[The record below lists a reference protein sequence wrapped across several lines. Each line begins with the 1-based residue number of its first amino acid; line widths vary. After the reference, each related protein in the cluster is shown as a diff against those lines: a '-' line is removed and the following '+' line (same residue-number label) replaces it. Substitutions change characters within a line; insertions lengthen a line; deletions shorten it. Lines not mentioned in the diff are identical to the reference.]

1 MFLENLRKLLS
12 VFKWT
17 ATDDAGGL
25 DDTSPNSSVFTPKL
39 LHEQTVRV
47 HQMTERDPLLKP
59 KMELSLREG
68 FPGIRKPPQ
77 RL

>member
-1 MFLENLRKLLS
+1 MRKLLS
-12 VFKWT
+12 VFQWT

-25 DDTSPNSSVFTPKL
+25 DDTKSNSSVFTPKL

-59 KMELSLREG
+59 KMELSLQEG
-68 FPGIRKPPQ
+68 LPGIRKPPQ